1 MNHHFDWGEL
11 RVRDDEEQEGSDSE
25 DSNSSY
31 QPPTSDSD
39 ETGSNS
45 EAENPD
51 NISTELSEKVH
62 KFLDYINLL
71 GTRLVDQ
78 QNTRS

>member
-31 QPPTSDSD
+31 QPPTS
-39 ETGSNS
+39 

-62 KFLDYINLL
+62 KILDYINSL

>member
-11 RVRDDEEQEGSDSE
+11 RVREDEEQEGSDSE
-25 DSNSSY
+25 DSNSSN

-39 ETGSNS
+39 ETGSDS

-62 KFLDYINLL
+62 KILDYINSL